1 MTRLYNKPI
10 QNLNKTERKA
20 YSSGQNKGI
29 VAGISMIP
37 IGRGISAGASIISKA
52 PALAKAVRA
61 FTNAPKQYLSLA
73 SKGINVG
80 DKAKKISAVRDLASS
95 TTSKMSR
102 SGGFRDPSGKIV
114 GGAVRE
120 TSKVVNTRPL
130 IVNNKTVTNLP
141 KLSEVKN
148 LDKFLGKF

>member
-29 VAGISMIP
+29 IAGISMIP

-61 FTNAPKQYLSLA
+61 FTNAPRQYLNLA
-73 SKGINVG
+73 SKGVAVG
-80 DKAKKISAVRDLASS
+80 DKAKKISTVRDLASQ
-95 TTSKMSR
+95 TRGKIPR
-102 SGGFRDPSGKIV
+102 SGGFRDPSGKVV
-114 GGAVRE
+114 GGTVRE
-120 TSKVVNTRPL
+120 TSNVVNTRPL
-130 IVNNKTVTNLP
+130 IVNNKVVTELP

>member
-10 QNLNKTERKA
+10 QNMNKEEKKA

-29 VAGISMIP
+29 IAGISMIP

-61 FTNAPKQYLSLA
+61 FTNAPRQYLNLA
-73 SKGINVG
+73 TRGVNVG
-80 DKAKKISAVRDLASS
+80 DKAKKISAARDL
-95 TTSKMSR
+95 TQQTPR
-102 SGGFRDPSGKIV
+102 GGFRDPSGKIV
-114 GGAVRE
+114 GG
-120 TSKVVNTRPL
+120 TTRSGAGNINP
-130 IVNNKTVTNLP
+130 IISNNKIVDKLP

-148 LDKFLGKF
+148 LDKFLGL